1 MPKFLG
7 IDLGRRRIGVAVSD
21 DDGKIALPGGVIEV
35 PPCGSDENCARAA
48 AKRIAA
54 KARQV
59 GAKNIVVGLPLLLSG
74 ESSPMTKFA
83 RQVGEILRQKGFD
96 VHFWDERF
104 TSAEAER
111 YIRDAGKKPSRNR
124 GKIDEVA
131 AVLIL
136 QTFLDSVNLT
146 DYDPL

>member
-35 PPCGSDENCARAA
+35 PPCGNDENCARAA

-59 GAKNIVVGLPLLLSG
+59 GAETIVVGLPLLLSG
-74 ESSPMTKFA
+74 ESSPMTEFA

-111 YIRDAGKKPSRNR
+111 YIRDAGKKPSKNK

>member
-21 DDGKIALPGGVIEV
+21 DDGKIALPGGVIEI
-35 PPCGSDENCARAA
+35 PPCGNNENCARAA

-74 ESSPMTKFA
+74 ESSPMTEFA
-83 RQVGEILRQKGFD
+83 RQVGEISTVSGEICAQTSDQSSCQPSPCSPPNSLTM
-96 VHFWDERF
+96 ER
-104 TSAEAER
+104 
-111 YIRDAGKKPSRNR
+111 
-124 GKIDEVA
+124 
-131 AVLIL
+131 
-136 QTFLDSVNLT
+136 
-146 DYDPL
+146 